1 MVVTVLT
8 GARDRVH
15 DLARVP
21 RTNASNLAKTL
32 VGLARELLGAPT
44 VGDTL
49 ETVTL
54 GDGDDVDVLVLLEDR
69 RDLERLL
76 EVRLGELDLVGDGAT
91 VDLRAG
97 ETRRARRGG
106 RGGVRE
112 SVSAADDERR
122 SREREGGRTWISMR
136 CAFFWARPVLRIWV
150 CARTRTTEQYFEM
163 RSSSRATD
171 EAEPDSACFLA
182 YLVNAFFFER
192 YQFL

>member
-1 MVVTVLT
+1 
-8 GARDRVH
+8 
-15 DLARVP
+15 VP

-69 RDLERLL
+69 RDVERLL

-112 SVSAADDERR
+112 SVSAAD
-122 SREREGGRTWISMR
+122 
-136 CAFFWARPVLRIWV
+136 FWARPVLRIWV